1 MPFRKDDAS
10 GGVADDLRHIALFAT
25 MSNADLERLAKLGEP
40 VDAEPGAVLMD
51 QGDVGVECFL
61 VLEGEAGVT
70 SGGQHVATIGPGSVV
85 GEMALVGHKP
95 RNASVVAQTP
105 MRLLSFNIAHFKR
118 LLEDMPVAR
127 DYIYRL
133 LEERAAAN
141 RPAE

>member
-1 MPFRKDDAS
+1 MPFRKGEAI
-10 GGVADDLRHIALFAT
+10 GAVADDLRHIALFAT
-25 MSNADLERLAKLGEP
+25 MSNADLEKLAKLGEP

-51 QGDVGVECFL
+51 QGDVGTECFL
-61 VLEGEAGVT
+61 VIEGEAGVT

-95 RNASVVAQTP
+95 RNASVIAQTP
-105 MRLLSFNIAHFKR
+105 MRLLSFNIAHFRR

-133 LEERAAAN
+133 LEERGSAN
-141 RPAE
+141 RPE